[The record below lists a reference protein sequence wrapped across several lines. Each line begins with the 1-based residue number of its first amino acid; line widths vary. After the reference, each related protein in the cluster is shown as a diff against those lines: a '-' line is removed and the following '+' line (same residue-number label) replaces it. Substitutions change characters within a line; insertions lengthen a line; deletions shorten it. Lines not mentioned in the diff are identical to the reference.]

1 MTEWEIWHNPRCS
14 KSRQALRILQENGVE
29 PKVVLY
35 LQAPP
40 SPSRLHAVL
49 NLLGME
55 PHELIRTKEPV
66 YQSLGLDE
74 LWVFNHGLNPLL
86 PREVNLPETI
96 AQSVQPRPAVPDP
109 DRAFGHSRRHL
120 GACVKTPALV

>member
-14 KSRQALRILQENGVE
+14 KSRQALRILQENGVD

-66 YQSLGLDE
+66 YQSLGLGEVDFSRE
-74 LWVFNHGLNPLL
+74 EWIQTMVENPKLI
-86 PREVNLPETI
+86 E
-96 AQSVQPRPAVPDP
+96 RPVVLHEQQAI
-109 DRAFGHSRRHL
+109 L
-120 GACVKTPALV
+120 GRPVENVLRLFD